1 MGHTTTLG
9 RWLDRFDAG
18 ETSARDA
25 IFAFTHRRLEAM
37 ARQMLGREPR
47 IRRWVETGDL
57 LQSVQL
63 RLHRSL
69 ADAAPE
75 DAGRFYGLAALH
87 LRRELIDL
95 ARSLFGPQGVDTNVV
110 ATASPDQTPAASAS
124 DGESL
129 QRWAAFHE
137 AIAQLPECERE
148 VVDLLWYG
156 GITQSEA
163 AERIGV
169 SIATVKRRWQSARLR
184 LCELAE
190 SPI

>member
-9 RWLDRFDAG
+9 LWLDRFDAG
-18 ETSARDA
+18 DEAARDA
-25 IFAFTHRRLEAM
+25 IFEHTRQRLELM
-37 ARQMLGREPR
+37 ARQMLAGEPR

-69 ADAAPE
+69 ADAAPK
-75 DAGRFYGLAALH
+75 DATRFYGLAALQ

-95 ARSLFGPQGVDTNVV
+95 ARSLFGPQGIGTN
-110 ATASPDQTPAASAS
+110 TAAFAPTDRTPNQTTS

-129 QRWAAFHE
+129 ERWVAFHE
-137 AIAQLPECERE
+137 AIERLPKEERE

-156 GITQSEA
+156 GTSQMEA
-163 AERIGV
+163 AERLGLSV
-169 SIATVKRRWQSARLR
+169 ATVKRRWQSARLK
-184 LCELAE
+184 LCELTE

>member
-9 RWLDRFDAG
+9 YWLDRFDAG
-18 ETSARDA
+18 DASARDA
-25 IFAFTHRRLEAM
+25 IFEFTRRRLEAM
-37 ARQMLGREPR
+37 ARQMLAREPR

-69 ADAAPE
+69 ADAAPK
-75 DAGRFYGLAALH
+75 DASRFYGLAALQ

-95 ARSLFGPQGVDTNVV
+95 ARSLFGPQGVGTNNV
-110 ATASPDQTPAASAS
+110 ATVHDEQTPAPSTA
-124 DGESL
+124 DCDSL

-137 AIAQLPECERE
+137 AIAQLPESQRE

-156 GITQSEA
+156 GTTQTEA
-163 AERIGV
+163 AARLGI
-169 SIATVKRRWQSARLR
+169 SIATVKRRWQSARLK